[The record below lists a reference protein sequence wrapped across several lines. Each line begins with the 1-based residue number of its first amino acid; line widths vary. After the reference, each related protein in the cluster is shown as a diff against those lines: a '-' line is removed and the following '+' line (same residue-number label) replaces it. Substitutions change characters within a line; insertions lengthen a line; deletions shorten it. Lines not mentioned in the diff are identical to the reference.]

1 VQTNVLPGDRNDGRD
16 ADGRDR
22 DGSDTEDRLLL
33 KLLKENKEA

>member
-1 VQTNVLPGDRNDGRD
+1 MQTNVLPGDRNDGRD

>member
-1 VQTNVLPGDRNDGRD
+1 MNALPGDRNDGRD

-33 KLLKENKEA
+33 KLLRENTEA